1 MALNKITSKS
11 IETGAITADD
21 LHTTLD
27 FSTKTFTMHN
37 NHITETM
44 VTQHSAPII
53 AQITDSAPATLDT
66 LNELAAALGDDPNFA
81 TTTANNI
88 ALKAPLADP
97 EFTGHVGINFSNPI
111 STGSRLVVL
120 GDAGSNALF
129 VKGNTGTG
137 TSWGLGVNAGSTTA
151 DASFRV
157 YDKDGSASYVYVR
170 GDGNVGIG
178 TEAPSDKLEVSRAS
192 TDQTVGLTLTNIQ
205 TGGYG
210 SGIVW
215 KSKRSDNSN
224 VLTAAEIVVVGENS
238 WNSDSNTSSQIQ
250 FKTQKENT
258 LTHHMTLTKNG
269 NLGIGTAT
277 PAMLLEVDASNG
289 SANDIARF
297 SGPNS
302 GGLTLRNATANEFI
316 LHTATSDD
324 LVFGTNG
331 NNARMRIDSS
341 GNVGI
346 GTEPIDHL
354 TAGYNLRLNGGT
366 QTYLAFNNSTHTTQV
381 LGGFVIGNDGGAA
394 RITQRENQP
403 IVIATN
409 NDTAMTILGN
419 GNVGINETNPSR
431 VLHVNSG
438 TSNTGVR
445 FESTDQTASI
455 EFADN
460 SGTAEIGATGSD
472 LVFFPGG
479 YDKGR
484 VLATGGMKIGE
495 QMFREGYTSINSSEN
510 RWYKLVDYANTA
522 MISGRVFMSA
532 NRFGG
537 FNQTGSYREY
547 KLSIGG
553 YSNAIYGPS
562 NTTGDSGEGGY
573 GSLHIGSDNCVYLQ
587 VSASIYGGTQYFYI
601 LGYINNWQF
610 DNTVYVTSQP

>member
-1 MALNKITSKS
+1 
-11 IETGAITADD
+11 
-21 LHTTLD
+21 
-27 FSTKTFTMHN
+27 
-37 NHITETM
+37 M
-44 VTQHSAPII
+44 VTSAKEISDLAHGVDVHS
-53 AQITDSAPATLDT
+53 S
-66 LNELAAALGDDPNFA
+66 
-81 TTTANNI
+81 
-88 ALKAPLADP
+88 
-97 EFTGHVGINFSNPI
+97 
-111 STGSRLVVL
+111 
-120 GDAGSNALF
+120 
-129 VKGNTGTG
+129 
-137 TSWGLGVNAGSTTA
+137 
-151 DASFRV
+151 
-157 YDKDGSASYVYVR
+157 
-170 GDGNVGIG
+170 GNVGIG
-178 TEAPSDKLEVSRAS
+178 TNTPEYPLQVSGSNVTSGGGQATLGIFDTGTAYNGTNPGGGITFRGKYNNAGS
-192 TDQTVGLTLTNIQ
+192 LTNFATVQ
-205 TGGYG
+205 G
-210 SGIVW
+210 V
-215 KSKRSDNSN
+215 
-224 VLTAAEIVVVGENS
+224 
-238 WNSDSNTSSQIQ
+238 
-250 FKTQKENT
+250 KENT
-258 LTHHMTLTKNG
+258 TDGNYASALRFTTRANGG
-269 NLGIGTAT
+269 NLT
-277 PAMLLEVDASNG
+277 E
-289 SANDIARF
+289 
-297 SGPNS
+297 
-302 GGLTLRNATANEFI
+302 
-316 LHTATSDD
+316 
-324 LVFGTNG
+324 
-331 NNARMRIDSS
+331 RMKIDSS

-346 GTEPIDHL
+346 GITPTDYL
-354 TAGYNLRLNGGT
+354 TAGYNLRLYGGT

-381 LGGFVIGNDGGAA
+381 LGGFVIGNDSGAA

-403 IVIATN
+403 IIIATN
-409 NDTAMTILGN
+409 DDTAMTILGN

-495 QMFREGYTSINSSEN
+495 QMFREGYTSINSAEN